1 MSQPMAS
8 KEEQV
13 VVFTL
18 AGESYGVDIATVHEI
33 IRMQHV
39 TRVPRAP
46 EFVEGVT
53 NLRGRVIPV
62 VDLRRR
68 FGLAIAENTASTRIV
83 VVEIGDHTI
92 GAVVDSVSEVLRIP
106 ADSIEL
112 PSPVITTVDSDY
124 LRGIAKLDGRLII
137 LLSLDKV
144 LSADNLESLSHLRL
158 TAETAISAA

>member
-1 MSQPMAS
+1 MAS